1 MAASSPRLAAM
12 AACSA
17 GSAAATA
24 EAAASSSSRRA
35 PAMSP
40 RRAST
45 RAISHWASVTPRSD
59 RTYCAM
65 SMLRLSSAAAM
76 DVSPM
81 SRSRTPFSRSNSAC
95 SGPTGAPC
103 RSPSAMSSDTTAS
116 HTEPSRANSR
126 ARAASRWASSPGGA
140 FRLPISIHLPGSIA
154 TAIRHGRFGRREC
167 HAGMYCSVPSG
178 VPAGVAA
185 ARQQCSRVA
194 RSFPGLPGAARIEYR
209 VRVPPVAFVLT
220 SMPRLLRVVFLA
232 LCAACALS
240 ACGRFADRSARA
252 AQQNRVVSV
261 SKQIN
266 EFLYA
271 IGAQSD
277 LVAVDL
283 TSIYPAQI
291 RRLPTVGYHRA
302 LSAEGIISMR
312 PTLFLTDGNV
322 GPDAVLQ
329 QLRTVGIPIEVMQP
343 GGTLDSSQ
351 MLLAQLGRYFHH
363 ERAADSVLAQWKAG
377 MQAVW
382 ADTARWNSQRHPRVL
397 LMHFGQIINNY
408 LAVNRG
414 SPADQMI
421 RWAGGANAM

>member
-1 MAASSPRLAAM
+1 MSHRCPG
-12 AACSA
+12 A
-17 GSAAATA
+17 G
-24 EAAASSSSRRA
+24 R
-35 PAMSP
+35 
-40 RRAST
+40 
-45 RAISHWASVTPRSD
+45 
-59 RTYCAM
+59 
-65 SMLRLSSAAAM
+65 
-76 DVSPM
+76 
-81 SRSRTPFSRSNSAC
+81 
-95 SGPTGAPC
+95 
-103 RSPSAMSSDTTAS
+103 
-116 HTEPSRANSR
+116 PSRAATR
-126 ARAASRWASSPGGA
+126 RAADPRGRPGG
-140 FRLPISIHLPGSIA
+140 
-154 TAIRHGRFGRREC
+154 
-167 HAGMYCSVPSG
+167 
-178 VPAGVAA
+178 
-185 ARQQCSRVA
+185 
-194 RSFPGLPGAARIEYR
+194 
-209 VRVPPVAFVLT
+209 VRVPCRATRPPRTRSLRAQTRVRARPAAGH
-220 SMPRLLRVVFLA
+220 PRLEAHSGCRSAFISRVRSPLPYDTDDSVGGNVTPECIVLFHRGSLPEWPPPANNAAALRVVFLA

-397 LMHFGQIINNY
+397 LMHFGQI
-408 LAVNRG
+408 
-414 SPADQMI
+414 
-421 RWAGGANAM
+421 

>member
-1 MAASSPRLAAM
+1 
-12 AACSA
+12 
-17 GSAAATA
+17 
-24 EAAASSSSRRA
+24 
-35 PAMSP
+35 
-40 RRAST
+40 
-45 RAISHWASVTPRSD
+45 
-59 RTYCAM
+59 
-65 SMLRLSSAAAM
+65 
-76 DVSPM
+76 
-81 SRSRTPFSRSNSAC
+81 
-95 SGPTGAPC
+95 
-103 RSPSAMSSDTTAS
+103 
-116 HTEPSRANSR
+116 
-126 ARAASRWASSPGGA
+126 
-140 FRLPISIHLPGSIA
+140 
-154 TAIRHGRFGRREC
+154 
-167 HAGMYCSVPSG
+167 
-178 VPAGVAA
+178 
-185 ARQQCSRVA
+185 
-194 RSFPGLPGAARIEYR
+194 
-209 VRVPPVAFVLT
+209 
-220 SMPRLLRVVFLA
+220 MPRLPRAVSLA
-232 LCAACALS
+232 LCAVCAVA
-240 ACGRFADRSARA
+240 ACGRFADRSTRA
-252 AQQNRVVSV
+252 AQHSRVVSV

-271 IGAQSD
+271 IGGQSD

-283 TSIYPAQI
+283 TSIYPPQI
-291 RRLPTVGYHRA
+291 RTLPTVGYHRA

-421 RWAGGANAM
+421 RWAGGENAMDSLGGMTRITPELIARAAPDVIIATEVGFDRYGNAKQFAAMPGISLTPAGRSGRIYRITEQEIMYFGPRTPATVKKIATMLHP